1 MVNKLFSLG
10 TIFISKHLDMLPN
23 DNIRHYTKRDIQEI
37 YNISLSKIDKEIA
50 AKQLGIIKI
59 GKSVRIPRNEL
70 HKWLRK
76 YNPTLVAV

>member
-1 MVNKLFSLG
+1 MLSNK
-10 TIFISKHLDMLPN
+10 
-23 DNIRHYTKRDIQEI
+23 NIRHYTKKDIQEI

-59 GKSVRIPRNEL
+59 GKSVRIPHNEL